1 MSTNGDTPSKKTS
14 SRMPMPSLNQ
24 LAARMT
30 KDGSTTN
37 GTSNTNSINNT
48 SNATTTNLTAAPRP
62 RLAASILRT
71 TSNASMNSTASSND
85 SVAVNPANSTRA
97 GSPSLSSV
105 STPRSQN
112 TTPGPEGGE
121 SLTVDKLDKL
131 NAITSAGSG
140 AGTASTL
147 TSADLTSAPAYS
159 VMSSAAFTSASTEG
173 SVLASSDPD
182 GPAPPLG
189 HRDSKKDKGKPP
201 VKGYKNIPSL
211 DAITARLAK
220 TRALSIDGTPKP
232 PEPEMIEDPKT
243 PGVHVMKEEHP
254 LQYSWTLY
262 HDSKAKFPYTPAP
275 TSANPTG
282 AAPPLVPRDRDHSTT
297 STVASTSNSPTAAS
311 IPTSSTSANTS
322 ANPTDPSQP
331 QSQNPFSHAPGDYEA
346 NLTVIGSF
354 TTVEQFC
361 RYFNWLKPP
370 SLLERNSNYHLF
382 KSPIKPMWEDP
393 ANASG
398 GKWVLTMRNNP
409 ELLDRCWGWLCMALV
424 GEELEEGG
432 DEICGAVVSLR
443 AKVDRIQVW
452 TRRKDDVEKL
462 NAIGKK
468 LVKLLDV
475 GEQDG
480 IGLEFQSNTEDRG
493 DRERGV
499 PSKFLSIQAVPNTS
513 FRSTFQ
519 GSPVSAAGAP
529 GQHPG
534 AGGPGGGH
542 SHSRS
547 IGGIGIAG
555 TGGFTPVDQTAP
567 PLSAGTAPSSVNLGN
582 GAGAFGSFG
591 VPLGSAGW
599 RRRG

>member
-30 KDGSTTN
+30 KDG
-37 GTSNTNSINNT
+37 
-48 SNATTTNLTAAPRP
+48 NAATTNLTAAPRP

-140 AGTASTL
+140 A
-147 TSADLTSAPAYS
+147 
-159 VMSSAAFTSASTEG
+159 
-173 SVLASSDPD
+173 
-182 GPAPPLG
+182 
-189 HRDSKKDKGKPP
+189 DKGKPP

-297 STVASTSNSPTAAS
+297 SAASTSNSPTAAS
-311 IPTSSTSANTS
+311 LPMSSTS

-529 GQHPG
+529 G
-534 AGGPGGGH
+534 
-542 SHSRS
+542 
-547 IGGIGIAG
+547 
-555 TGGFTPVDQTAP
+555 
-567 PLSAGTAPSSVNLGN
+567 N